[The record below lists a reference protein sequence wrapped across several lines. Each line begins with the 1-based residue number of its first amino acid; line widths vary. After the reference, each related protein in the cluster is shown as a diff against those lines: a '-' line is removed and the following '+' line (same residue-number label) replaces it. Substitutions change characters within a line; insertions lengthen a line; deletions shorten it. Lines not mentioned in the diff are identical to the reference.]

1 MDKDLKEILAPLDGH
16 LRRVDEEIQRRLQTG
31 IPIIDASAVHLFLS
45 GGKRIRASLV
55 ILSSGLRGEI
65 PGGII
70 ELAAATEIVHASSLI
85 HDDIIDQSMFRRG
98 NVTVPK
104 KWGNKVAVLVGDFMY
119 SVALN
124 TAIQD
129 GNPAIFPLMV
139 AGTKDMVM
147 GELCQ
152 LEYADIDRARREHYL
167 TIIELKTARFMASCT
182 KLGATKSG
190 LSEAEREQMYRFGL
204 NLGFAFQIID
214 DTLDI
219 MQAPDEIGK
228 DVGSDFKDGKIT
240 LPFLHLI
247 EEGET
252 DDLDRLKRYIAG
264 PSPEGWQ
271 SIKQRLIEAG
281 SIDYTTRCAAEY
293 INTAREILKVF
304 PDSPFRTILFE
315 LSDFLLSRKY

>member
-16 LRRVDEEIQRRLQTG
+16 LRRVDEEIQKRLKTG
-31 IPIIDASAVHLFLS
+31 IPIIDASATHLFLS

-65 PGGII
+65 PAGII

-98 NVTVPK
+98 NITVPK

-124 TAIQD
+124 TAIQV

-139 AGTKDMVM
+139 GGTKDMVM

-182 KLGATKSG
+182 RLGATKSG
-190 LSEAEREQMYRFGL
+190 LPEEERESLYRFGL

-219 MQAPDEIGK
+219 MQASEEVGK

-247 EEGET
+247 EEGGS
-252 DDLDRLKRYIAG
+252 DDLDRLKRYIER
-264 PSPEGWQ
+264 PTPEGWQ
-271 SIKQRLIEAG
+271 SIKKRLVDAG
-281 SIDYTTRCAAEY
+281 SIEYSTRCAAEY
-293 INTAREILKVF
+293 ISAARDILERF
-304 PDSPFRTILFE
+304 PESPFRTILFE
-315 LSDFLLSRKY
+315 LSDFLLFRKY

>member
-1 MDKDLKEILAPLDGH
+1 MEKDLKEILAPLDDH
-16 LRRVDEEIQRRLQTG
+16 LRRVDEEIQKRLQTG
-31 IPIIDASAVHLFLS
+31 IPIIDASALHLFLS

-98 NVTVPK
+98 NITVPK

-124 TAIQD
+124 TAVED
-129 GNPAIFPLMV
+129 GDPAIFPLMV
-139 AGTKDMVM
+139 VGTKDMVM

-152 LEYADIDRARREHYL
+152 LEYADLDKARREHYL

-182 KLGATKSG
+182 RLGATKSG
-190 LSEAEREQMYRFGL
+190 LPEEERELMYRFGL

-219 MQAPDEIGK
+219 MEAPEQVGK

-240 LPFLHLI
+240 LPFLRLI
-247 EEGET
+247 EEGGSG
-252 DDLDRLKRYIAG
+252 DLDRLKRYIDN
-264 PSPEGWQ
+264 PTPEGWVN
-271 SIKQRLIEAG
+271 IKKRLVDTG
-281 SIDYTTRCAAEY
+281 SIEYTVRFAADYIEQ
-293 INTAREILKVF
+293 AREILNRF
-304 PDSPFRTILFE
+304 PDSRFRSILFE
-315 LSDFLLSRKY
+315 LSDFLLGRTY

>member
-1 MDKDLKEILAPLDGH
+1 MEKDLKEILAPLDDH
-16 LRRVDEEIQRRLQTG
+16 LRRVDEEIQQRLRTG
-31 IPIIDASAVHLFLS
+31 IPIIDASALHLFLS

-65 PGGII
+65 PRGII
-70 ELAAATEIVHASSLI
+70 ALAAATEIVHASSLI

-98 NVTVPK
+98 NITVPK

-124 TAIQD
+124 TAVED
-129 GNPAIFPLMV
+129 GDPAIFPLMV
-139 AGTKDMVM
+139 VGTKDMVM

-152 LEYADIDRARREHYL
+152 LEYADLDKARREHYL

-182 KLGATKSG
+182 RLGATKSG
-190 LSEAEREQMYRFGL
+190 LPEDERELMYRFGL

-219 MQAPDEIGK
+219 MQAPEQVGK

-240 LPFLHLI
+240 LPFLRLI
-247 EEGET
+247 EEGGSG
-252 DDLDRLKRYIAG
+252 DLERLKRYIDN
-264 PSPEGWQ
+264 PTPEGWVN
-271 SIKQRLIEAG
+271 IKKRLVDTG
-281 SIDYTTRCAAEY
+281 SIEYTVRFAADYIEK
-293 INTAREILKVF
+293 AREILNRF
-304 PDSPFRTILFE
+304 PDSRFRSILFE
-315 LSDFLLSRKY
+315 LSDFLLGRTY

>member
-1 MDKDLKEILAPLDGH
+1 MEKDLKEILAPLDGH
-16 LRRVDEEIQRRLQTG
+16 LRRVDEEIQQRLKTG
-31 IPIIDASAVHLFLS
+31 IPIIDASSLHLFLS

-65 PGGII
+65 PDGII

-98 NVTVPK
+98 NITVPK

-152 LEYADIDRARREHYL
+152 IEYADIDRARREYYL

-182 KLGATKSG
+182 RLGATKSG
-190 LSEAEREQMYRFGL
+190 LPEEERELMYRFGL

-219 MQAPDEIGK
+219 MQASEEVGK

-247 EEGET
+247 ETGGGG
-252 DDLDRLKRYIAG
+252 DLELLKAYIAD
-264 PSPEGWQ
+264 PSPKGWLV
-271 SIKQRLIEAG
+271 IKKRLMEAG
-281 SIDYTTRCAAEY
+281 SIDYTNRVAREY
-293 INTAREILKVF
+293 IDTARALLEPF
-304 PDSPFRTILFE
+304 PESPFRTILFE